1 MLNGDVSRE
10 AGNQRDRISPMSRD
24 VKDIRVADYRVVQR
38 DGPGGGGAAA
48 AGAGRAVG
56 GGAGRRSPGSASPPE
71 SPRDVDDDDD
81 DAIHSDMD
89 EFMESDNEEAG
100 GALNLVRCINSF
112 ASHLHVG
119 RVIMRT
125 TGRGADE
132 WTCGI
137 TRSCRVEFWM
147 NRTSFA

>member
-38 DGPGGGGAAA
+38 DGQGGGGGGGGAAA
-48 AGAGRAVG
+48 GAGRMVG

-71 SPRDVDDDDD
+71 SPRDVDDDED

-100 GALNLVRCINSF
+100 GALNLVRSF
-112 ASHLHVG
+112 ASHLHIKRMV
-119 RVIMRT
+119 RIPSRPVDRT
-125 TGRGADE
+125 NGVNE
-132 WTCGI
+132 V
-137 TRSCRVEFWM
+137 VERAGSRPTLM
-147 NRTSFA
+147 TSLA